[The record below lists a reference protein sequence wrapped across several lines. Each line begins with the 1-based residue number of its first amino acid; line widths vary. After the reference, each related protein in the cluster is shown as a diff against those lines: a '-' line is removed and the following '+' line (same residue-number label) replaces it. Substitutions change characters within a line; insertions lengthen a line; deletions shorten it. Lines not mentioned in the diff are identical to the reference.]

1 MNKITGQQSM
11 YSDAGLTVL
20 PDINERK
27 NLRTPYQNNHEIL
40 DYESLDVDSNV
51 PSNKKRQS
59 VMTVTEL

>member
-27 NLRTPYQNNHEIL
+27 NLPTPYQNNYEIL
-40 DYESLDVDSNV
+40 DYESLDVDSNI

>member
-1 MNKITGQQSM
+1 M

-40 DYESLDVDSNV
+40 DYESLDVDSNI